1 MTFPVLQDKV
11 AIVTGAAQGMGEATA
26 RLFAEAGAKVVVAD
40 FNQDKGQSVVN
51 DIVAA
56 GGDAFFVKVDVSKGE
71 DVKAICC
78 SETFAGVKL
87 VGHHGQGRCSR
98 ASDPDRDRRCNLEDN
113 TRSWRRGRVAGAAAA
128 KRGNSGNAR
137 RDGGHEPDRCVH
149 LEPLAPI

>member
-40 FNQDKGQSVVN
+40 FNQDKGQSVVD

-71 DVKAICC
+71 DVKAAPGP
-78 SETFAGVKL
+78 SHAG
-87 VGHHGQGRCSR
+87 R
-98 ASDPDRDRRCNLEDN
+98 APL
-113 TRSWRRGRVAGAAAA
+113 RGRA
-128 KRGNSGNAR
+128 
-137 RDGGHEPDRCVH
+137 
-149 LEPLAPI
+149 